1 MLRIDSK
8 QLDIIPKNPSTER
21 MCILRTNIFHVTY
34 SITFDML
41 PSCRIVAAQVKV
53 IGEQVSSQNKLE
65 VKKNQN
71 QGI

>member
-1 MLRIDSK
+1 
-8 QLDIIPKNPSTER
+8 
-21 MCILRTNIFHVTY
+21 
-34 SITFDML
+34 ML
-41 PSCRIVAAQVKV
+41 PSCRIVAAQVQV